1 MKIDSLKLN
10 FIQNNNRYV
19 QSKRSHV
26 SVPHA
31 RYLQNDVFVRSSS
44 AQNISFCGYTF
55 DLKNHRGL
63 PCAYCGDT
71 MLTKRDV
78 DDLVSLKGK
87 KLASR
92 LGMYLGQG
100 RGNISQKHLDAIE
113 FVKLVAKE
121 YPNKTAAEIL
131 PIVYVRARNKM
142 ILKQAQVYSRIE
154 KLGQSVNSDDLIEY
168 ISQIKKQDKPIPSDI
183 SIEELSYFL
192 IHKTYIKYRKEVI
205 GTITKFAKEQSN
217 SQNNEVWKRIF
228 YESTTLPSSSNDS
241 DALLV
246 KLVSQA
252 LRHDPKGN
260 NDIVSINDDA
270 AAVFYSNLLTEF
282 MPTVEHIKPQS
293 SNGADSSSNFLA
305 VHSHCNG
312 KRGSIPFS
320 TYISQHPDILH
331 NILNYMSY
339 IKSENLS
346 KVSKFSKIRY
356 LEGINNRLKQEL
368 TTLSKNQDVKNF
380 LNSLDEIC
388 YVTKSKIAPPSDSRI
403 MLVVPSILV
412 SKIKNFDEGKNL
424 NREFDN
430 LLLELFAKLKT
441 GIGISYRSA
450 ISKLE
455 SENKVFASL
464 ELKRRMQ
471 KDELLNM
478 KKINHLKL
486 NTILSDSYIK
496 MHADSLEKELRRL
509 LVRDGD
515 KSYEEFI
522 NTLVSNLYDFKSIE
536 GYCIKVLLFSRDEN
550 GNYRK
555 DKVCSALN
563 ELGFFSPT

>member
-10 FIQNNNRYV
+10 FIQNNNRYE
-19 QSKRSHV
+19 QYKRLYT

-168 ISQIKKQDKPIPSDI
+168 ISKIKKQDKPIPSDI

-293 SNGADSSSNFLA
+293 NNGADSSSNFLA

-312 KRGSIPFS
+312 KRGSAPFS
-320 TYISQHPDILH
+320 TYVSKNPDILH

-368 TTLSKNQDVKNF
+368 STLSKNQDVKNF

-388 YVTKSKIAPPSDSRI
+388 YVTKSKIAPPTDPRI
-403 MLVVPSILV
+403 LRVVPSILV

-509 LVRDGD
+509 LARDGD
-515 KSYEEFI
+515 KTYEEFI

-536 GYCIKVLLFSRDEN
+536 GYCIKVLLYSRDEN

-555 DKVCSALN
+555 DKVYSALN

>member
-1 MKIDSLKLN
+1 MKIDSLKIN
-10 FIQNNNRYV
+10 FIQNNNIYV

-26 SVPHA
+26 SVPHT

-100 RGNISQKHLDAIE
+100 RGNISKKHLDAIE

-154 KLGQSVNSDDLIEY
+154 KLGHSVNSDDLIEY

-252 LRHDPKGN
+252 LRLDPKGN

-312 KRGSIPFS
+312 KRSSTPFHE
-320 TYISQHPDILH
+320 YVLANAEILP
-331 NILNYMSY
+331 NVLNYLYY
-339 IKSENLS
+339 IKTEDLS
-346 KVSKFSKIRY
+346 RA
-356 LEGINNRLKQEL
+356 NN
-368 TTLSKNQDVKNF
+368 
-380 LNSLDEIC
+380 I
-388 YVTKSKIAPPSDSRI
+388 
-403 MLVVPSILV
+403 
-412 SKIKNFDEGKNL
+412 
-424 NREFDN
+424 
-430 LLLELFAKLKT
+430 
-441 GIGISYRSA
+441 
-450 ISKLE
+450 
-455 SENKVFASL
+455 NKVEYLQGICKTLKEELAPIADMGDIKDFFASL
-464 ELKRRMQ
+464 DDICLADKTSLRAPESRALRLKAAGIFEQKIKSSGSESTLRKEL
-471 KDELLNM
+471 DELYIELLKSFTQNLHKSYSKTIKQLFQEQNVFAALAVRHSM
-478 KKINHLKL
+478 QMDERLKL
-486 NTILSDSYIK
+486 SKIDSVKVNTMLSDKYKDIYAVPLRAELERLLCTDTNDK
-496 MHADSLEKELRRL
+496 YVDFIDKTMHDLFPYDNIGVYCLKVLANCRNENGIYSVDKIYQTLEKD
-509 LVRDGD
+509 VFD
-515 KSYEEFI
+515 
-522 NTLVSNLYDFKSIE
+522 
-536 GYCIKVLLFSRDEN
+536 
-550 GNYRK
+550 
-555 DKVCSALN
+555 
-563 ELGFFSPT
+563 